1 MIYLSLNK
9 KVILFGFIF
18 TFFSCFGQSF
28 FIGLFNPSIRSEL
41 NIGQGQ
47 FGTIYALAT
56 LCSSLILIWF
66 GKKIDEFRLF
76 YYAFAVITILFIS
89 SFFFSTIN
97 NIYLLFV
104 GIFLLRFSGQG
115 LMIHT
120 ASTAI
125 SRYFDQSRGKALST
139 IWFGLSTAEFIMPV
153 LITFFLSLYYWRL
166 LWQGISILIII
177 ILPLLIFSTIRNIN
191 FESREENKKIDK
203 NLNTTRKIKDW
214 TRRDVLFD
222 FKFYIITLTMQVFPT
237 IATGVF
243 VYQSYITESKSWG
256 NFVFAQSFMAYSIVS
271 LITLLT
277 AGFLVDKFSSR
288 KLVSFINIPLIFALF
303 ILVFFDH
310 PYTAFIFLGLSGAS
324 NGLANVLGSS
334 TWAELYGVRFIGSIK
349 ALTTAIMVFSTAL
362 GTAIFGVLIDQG
374 FTIEGIALTCAWYT
388 ILVTILLLVFRKS
401 FEPIYLSE

>member
-125 SRYFDQSRGKALST
+125 SRYFDQSRGKALSI

-177 ILPLLIFSTIRNIN
+177 ILPLLIFLTIRNIN

-256 NFVFAQSFMAYSIVS
+256 NFVFAQAFMAYSIVS

-303 ILVFFDH
+303 VLVFFDH

-362 GTAIFGVLIDQG
+362 GTAIFGLLIDQG
-374 FTIEGIALTCAWYT
+374 FTIEGIALTCACYI

-401 FEPIYLSE
+401 FKPVYLSE

>member
-125 SRYFDQSRGKALST
+125 SRYFDQSRGKALSI

-256 NFVFAQSFMAYSIVS
+256 NFVFAQAFMAYSIVS

-303 ILVFFDH
+303 VLVFFDH

-374 FTIEGIALTCAWYT
+374 FTIEGIALTCACYI

>member
-76 YYAFAVITILFIS
+76 YYAIIVIIFLFVS
-89 SFFFSTIN
+89 SLFFSTIN

-115 LMIHT
+115 LMVHT

-125 SRYFDQSRGKALST
+125 SRYFDQSRGRALST
-139 IWFGLSTAEFIMPV
+139 IWFGLSTAEFIIPV
-153 LITFFLSLYYWRL
+153 LITFFLSLYSWHI

-177 ILPLLIFSTIRNIN
+177 ILPLLIFSTIRNVN

-256 NFVFAQSFMAYSIVS
+256 NFVFAQAFMAYSIVS

-288 KLVSFINIPLIFALF
+288 KLVPYINIPLIFALF
-303 ILVFFDH
+303 VLVFFDH

-362 GTAIFGVLIDQG
+362 GTAIFGILIDQG
-374 FTIEGIALTCAWYT
+374 FTIEGIALTCAYYI